1 MDKLNVAI
9 IGGGA
14 SGLFLGSLI
23 NVKNVAI
30 FERGDRVG
38 KKLSATGNGQG
49 NVSNLSCKE
58 EGYFSFSA
66 RGKHLA
72 QTHVT
77 AYDMQDLKAF
87 FEGLGVLLTADE
99 RGRVYPASKQASA
112 LTDALRFHV
121 QRKGVKTYLNTK
133 VISVEKENG
142 LFRLQTEQGDFYA
155 ENVVLCT
162 GGKSAKNFGTD
173 GFSYALAEKFSHTLT
188 PLYPALVQLK
198 TETKN
203 IKTLKGIRV
212 SPARVRASWR
222 ENGKESSIEKEGD
235 ILFTEYGVSGDVI
248 FHLSAFFTDK
258 IEKGVSLSINFL
270 PQFEAEEIYNVLEKK
285 SGTQKE
291 LPFSE
296 LLCGIV
302 NNQVGRAIAK
312 TVPEGDLHALVKGTQ
327 NFSLA
332 VTGSLGFDYAQVT
345 KGGIDANE
353 VEDTLESKYEKGLY
367 FAGEILDIDGKCGG
381 YNLAWAYASAKAVAK
396 AIEKKYKGQ
405 V

>member
-1 MDKLNVAI
+1 MYNSK
-9 IGGGA
+9 
-14 SGLFLGSLI
+14 
-23 NVKNVAI
+23 K
-30 FERGDRVG
+30 GD
-38 KKLSATGNGQG
+38 
-49 NVSNLSCKE
+49 
-58 EGYFSFSA
+58 
-66 RGKHLA
+66 
-72 QTHVT
+72 
-77 AYDMQDLKAF
+77 
-87 FEGLGVLLTADE
+87 
-99 RGRVYPASKQASA
+99 
-112 LTDALRFHV
+112 
-121 QRKGVKTYLNTK
+121 
-133 VISVEKENG
+133 
-142 LFRLQTEQGDFYA
+142 
-155 ENVVLCT
+155 
-162 GGKSAKNFGTD
+162 
-173 GFSYALAEKFSHTLT
+173 
-188 PLYPALVQLK
+188 
-198 TETKN
+198 
-203 IKTLKGIRV
+203 
-212 SPARVRASWR
+212 
-222 ENGKESSIEKEGD
+222 
-235 ILFTEYGVSGDVI
+235 
-248 FHLSAFFTDK
+248 
-258 IEKGVSLSINFL
+258 
-270 PQFEAEEIYNVLEKK
+270 NVLEKK